1 MKMEILIPSFSLK
14 SCSSNGEMVG
24 SILPLKRQL
33 LKGDRILVLNILH
46 GLRSLMLSSYVV
58 KLCSCIF

>member
-33 LKGDRILVLNILH
+33 LKEGRPDPSPLQTAWLKELN
-46 GLRSLMLSSYVV
+46 VV
-58 KLCSCIF
+58 